1 VAAQNGH
8 ADVVRLL
15 CKKGAVINKVSAN
28 GSTPLYVAA
37 QNGHMNAVEA
47 LLEFTADMNLAYGA
61 GTICS
66 HNQTRVTW
74 TNIILNVGYRPL
86 YIAAQK
92 GHFEIVKH
100 LVEKNA
106 DVNAPTLKGATPLY
120 VAAQKGHMK
129 IVEYLLENNA
139 DINAR
144 FQNGY
149 TPVRA

>member
-1 VAAQNGH
+1 
-8 ADVVRLL
+8 
-15 CKKGAVINKVSAN
+15 
-28 GSTPLYVAA
+28 
-37 QNGHMNAVEA
+37 M
-47 LLEFTADMNLAYGA
+47 
-61 GTICS
+61 
-66 HNQTRVTW
+66 
-74 TNIILNVGYRPL
+74 

-92 GHFEIVKH
+92 GHFEIVKL

-129 IVEYLLENNA
+129 IVEYLLDNAA

-149 TPVRA
+149 TPVRASRFVLGWI